1 MPDHYCLG
9 WYSKSACSNP
19 FPANYNF
26 ASEVCDNLRSLCY
39 VVVKLW
45 YVINLLS
52 KYFPGI
58 YCVPGFVLGVR
69 NKTLIRQIS
78 AFVGLAGAGVRY
90 KYSIV
95 W

>member
-1 MPDHYCLG
+1 MLCSCETVVCNQFIKQIF
-9 WYSKSACSNP
+9 SKHI
-19 FPANYNF
+19 
-26 ASEVCDNLRSLCY
+26 LCAW
-39 VVVKLW
+39 L
-45 YVINLLS
+45 
-52 KYFPGI
+52 
-58 YCVPGFVLGVR
+58 CVLGVR